1 MVDITWAFP
10 TPTNV
15 TGPGNYLDAL
25 FLMDVIDSYRENRS
39 QQPVS

>member
-1 MVDITWAFP
+1 MVDITWVFP

-15 TGPGNYLDAL
+15 TGPGNYFDAL
-25 FLMDVIDSYRENRS
+25 FLMGVIDSYRENRS